1 MKTRNT
7 LIRLL
12 VPLLALGLIAAACGD
27 DDEPAAPD
35 TSAADAAAAE
45 AAAAEA
51 EAEAAAAQAE
61 ADAAAAEAEA
71 AAARAAEAEAEL
83 AAAMAEAEGAV
94 DPEVVA
100 ELEAQLE
107 AAAAEA
113 EAAQSEAD
121 AAAAAQSEAEAAAA
135 EAEAAAAEAEAA
147 AAEAMAEPE
156 PAEPVDVTLQLQWFT
171 QSQFAGYYAA
181 VATGIYE
188 DYGLN
193 VEILEGGVEIVPAS
207 VLDSGAADF
216 AVSWV
221 PRGLVPREEGA
232 NITNIAQVFQRSAT
246 LQVAFADSGISTV
259 NDLEGRTVGN
269 WGFGNEFELLAG
281 LRRNG
286 LDPAS
291 DVQLVQQNFDM
302 LALISG
308 EIDAAQAMIYNEYA
322 QVLETVNPDTGEL
335 YQPDDLNIINWN
347 DVGTAMLQDALWA
360 DADRLDDDPAY
371 HETAVKFVEASLK
384 GWIYCR
390 DNPEE
395 CVDIVLDNAPT
406 LGRSHQT
413 WQLNEINAL
422 IWPSPLGV
430 GVMDPDLWAQTVE
443 VATSEGILASA
454 PDDDAYRPEIAW
466 EAVTNLRNA
475 GVDVI
480 GNNWQRV
487 PVTLLAG
494 GE

>member
-1 MKTRNT
+1 MKARIK
-7 LIRLL
+7 LVRLL
-12 VPLLALGLIAAACGD
+12 VPLVALGLIAAACGD
-27 DDEPAAPD
+27 DEAPAPD
-35 TSAADAAAAE
+35 TSAADAAAAQ
-45 AAAAEA
+45 
-51 EAEAAAAQAE
+51 AQAD
-61 ADAAAAEAEA
+61 ADAAAAE
-71 AAARAAEAEAEL
+71 
-83 AAAMAEAEGAV
+83 
-94 DPEVVA
+94 PEPVA
-100 ELEAQLE
+100 E
-107 AAAAEA
+107 
-113 EAAQSEAD
+113 
-121 AAAAAQSEAEAAAA
+121 
-135 EAEAAAAEAEAA
+135 
-147 AAEAMAEPE
+147 EPME
-156 PAEPVDVTLQLQWFT
+156 LTEVSLQLQWFT

-181 VATGIYE
+181 LALGIYE
-188 DYGLN
+188 DYGLD
-193 VEILEGGVEIVPAS
+193 VEIIEGGVEIVPAS

-259 NDLEGRTVGN
+259 ADLEGRTVGN

-281 LRRNG
+281 LRTNG

-302 LALISG
+302 LALISR

-335 YQPDDLNIINWN
+335 FQPEDLNIINWN
-347 DVGTAMLQDALWA
+347 DEGTAMLQDALWA

-371 HETAVKFVEASLK
+371 RETAVKFVEASLR
-384 GWIYCR
+384 GWIHCR

-395 CVDIVLDNAPT
+395 CVQIVLANAST
-406 LGRSHQT
+406 LGESHQT
-413 WQLNEINAL
+413 WQLNEISAL

-430 GVMDPDLWAQTVE
+430 GVMDPDLWAQTAE
-443 VATSEGILASA
+443 VATGEGILASA
-454 PDDDAYRPEIAW
+454 PDEGAYRSDIAW
-466 EAVTNLRNA
+466 EAVANLRAA
-475 GVDVI
+475 GVDVV

-487 PVTLLAG
+487 TVELLPG

>member
-1 MKTRNT
+1 MKARMT
-7 LIRLL
+7 LMRLL
-12 VPLLALGLIAAACGD
+12 VPLLALGLVAASCG

-35 TSAADAAAAE
+35 TSAADAAAA
-45 AAAAEA
+45 AAEA
-51 EAEAAAAQAE
+51 DAAAAQAE
-61 ADAAAAEAEA
+61 ADE
-71 AAARAAEAEAEL
+71 AAARAAEAEAAAADAQAALE
-83 AAAMAEAEGAV
+83 AAMAEAEGAV
-94 DPEVVA
+94 DPDVVAALEA
-100 ELEAQLE
+100 ELEA
-107 AAAAEA
+107 ARAEA
-113 EAAQSEAD
+113 EMAAS
-121 AAAAAQSEAEAAAA
+121 AQA
-135 EAEAAAAEAEAA
+135 EAEAAAA
-147 AAEAMAEPE
+147 AAEEAAMAEPE
-156 PAEPVDVTLQLQWFT
+156 PEEAVDVTLQLQWFT

-259 NDLEGRTVGN
+259 ADLEGRTVGN

-281 LRRNG
+281 LRKNG

-335 YQPDDLNIINWN
+335 YQPSDLNVIDWN

-384 GWIYCR
+384 GWIFCR

-413 WQLNEINAL
+413 WQLNEISAL

-430 GVMDPDLWAQTVE
+430 GVMDPDLWAQTVD

-487 PVTLLAG
+487 TVELLPG

>member
-7 LIRLL
+7 LVRLL
-12 VPLLALGLIAAACGD
+12 VPLMALGLIAAACGG
-27 DDEPAAPD
+27 DDEPAPD
-35 TSAADAAAAE
+35 TSAADTAAAE
-45 AAAAEA
+45 AAAAAA
-51 EAEAAAAQAE
+51 EADAAAAQAE
-61 ADAAAAEAEA
+61 ADAAAAEADA
-71 AAARAAEAEAEL
+71 AAARAADAEAALE
-83 AAAMAEAEGAV
+83 AAMAEAEGAV
-94 DPEVVA
+94 DPAVVA
-100 ELEAQLE
+100 ELEAE
-107 AAAAEA
+107 RDAAQAEA
-113 EAAQSEAD
+113 EAA
-121 AAAAAQSEAEAAAA
+121 AAAQADAEAAAA
-135 EAEAAAAEAEAA
+135 EAEAAME
-147 AAEAMAEPE
+147 EAMAEPE
-156 PAEPVDVTLQLQWFT
+156 PEPVTMTDVTLQLQWFT

-259 NDLEGRTVGN
+259 TDLQGRTVGN

-335 YQPDDLNIINWN
+335 YQPEDLNIINWN

-371 HETAVKFVEASLK
+371 HETAVKFVEASLM

-422 IWPSPLGV
+422 IWPSPQGV
-430 GVMDPDLWAQTVE
+430 GVMDKDLWDQTVA

-487 PVTLLAG
+487 PVTLLPG

>member
-1 MKTRNT
+1 MKTRIT

-12 VPLLALGLIAAACGD
+12 VPLLALGLVAAACG

-35 TSAADAAAAE
+35 TSAA
-45 AAAAEA
+45 
-51 EAEAAAAQAE
+51 EAAAAQAE
-61 ADAAAAEAEA
+61 AEADAAAAAAEAEA
-71 AAARAAEAEAEL
+71 AAARATEAEAALE
-83 AAAMAEAEGAV
+83 AAKAEAEGAI

-100 ELEAQLE
+100 ELEAQLQALRDE
-107 AAAAEA
+107 ADAAKAQAEAAAAAAEA
-113 EAAQSEAD
+113 PV
-121 AAAAAQSEAEAAAA
+121 AE
-135 EAEAAAAEAEAA
+135 
-147 AAEAMAEPE
+147 EPME
-156 PAEPVDVTLQLQWFT
+156 LTEVSLQLQWFT

-181 VATGIYE
+181 QALGIYE
-188 DYGLN
+188 DYGLD

-259 NDLEGRTVGN
+259 ADLEGRTVGN

-281 LRRNG
+281 LRTNG
-286 LDPAS
+286 LDPAG
-291 DVQLVQQNFDM
+291 DVRLVQQNFDM

-335 YQPDDLNIINWN
+335 YQPEDLNIINWN
-347 DVGTAMLQDALWA
+347 DEGTAMLQDALWA
-360 DADRLDDDPAY
+360 DADRLDDDPVY
-371 HETAVKFVEASLK
+371 RDTAVKFVEASLR
-384 GWIYCR
+384 GWIHCR
-390 DNPEE
+390 DNPDE
-395 CVDIVLDNAPT
+395 CVQIVLGNAPT
-406 LGRSHQT
+406 LGESHQT
-413 WQLNEINAL
+413 WQLNEISAL

-443 VATSEGILASA
+443 VATGERILASA
-454 PDDDAYRPEIAW
+454 PDEGAYRSDIAW
-466 EAVTNLRNA
+466 EAVANLRA
-475 GVDVI
+475 ADVDVV
-480 GNNWQRV
+480 GNRWQRV
-487 PVTLLAG
+487 TVELLAG

>member
-7 LIRLL
+7 LVRLL
-12 VPLLALGLIAAACGD
+12 VPLMALGLIAAACGE
-27 DDEPAAPD
+27 DDEPAPD
-35 TSAADAAAAE
+35 TSAADAAAE
-45 AAAAEA
+45 A
-51 EAEAAAAQAE
+51 AAAAQAAAE
-61 ADAAAAEAEA
+61 ADADAAAAEADA
-71 AAARAAEAEAEL
+71 AAARAAEAEAALE
-83 AAAMAEAEGAV
+83 AAMAEAEGAV

-100 ELEAQLE
+100 ALEAE
-107 AAAAEA
+107 RDAAQAEA
-113 EAAQSEAD
+113 EAA
-121 AAAAAQSEAEAAAA
+121 AAAQA

-147 AAEAMAEPE
+147 MEEAMAEPE
-156 PAEPVDVTLQLQWFT
+156 PVEAEVVDVTLQLQWFT

-181 VATGIYE
+181 IATGIYE

-221 PRGLVPREEGA
+221 PRGLVPREEGT

-259 NDLEGRTVGN
+259 ADLQGRTVGN

-281 LRRNG
+281 LRKNG

-335 YQPDDLNIINWN
+335 YQPEDLNIINWN

-360 DADRLDDDPAY
+360 DADRLEDDPAY
-371 HETAVKFVEASLK
+371 RATAVRFVEASLL
-384 GWIYCR
+384 GWIFCR

-395 CVDIVLDNAPT
+395 CVNIVLDNAPT

-413 WQLNEINAL
+413 WQLNEISAL

-430 GVMDPDLWAQTVE
+430 GIMDPDLWAQTVE
-443 VATSEGILASA
+443 VATSEEILSSA
-454 PDDDAYRPEIAW
+454 PDEGAYRDDIAR
-466 EAVTNLRNA
+466 EAVANLVNA
-475 GVDVI
+475 GVDVF
-480 GNNWQRV
+480 GYKWERV
-487 PVTLLAG
+487 PVELLPG

>member
-1 MKTRNT
+1 MKTRIT
-7 LIRLL
+7 LVRLL
-12 VPLLALGLIAAACGD
+12 VPLLALGLIAASCGD
-27 DDEPAAPD
+27 DEEPAPD
-35 TSAADAAAAE
+35 TSA
-45 AAAAEA
+45 
-51 EAEAAAAQAE
+51 AEAAAAQAE
-61 ADAAAAEAEA
+61 ADAAAAQADANAAAAEADA
-71 AAARAAEAEAEL
+71 AAARAADAEAEL
-83 AAAMAEAEGAV
+83 EAARAEAEGAV
-94 DPEVVA
+94 DPAVVA
-100 ELEAQLE
+100 ELEAQLQAAQDE
-107 AAAAEA
+107 AAAAK
-113 EAAQSEAD
+113 
-121 AAAAAQSEAEAAAA
+121 A
-135 EAEAAAAEAEAA
+135 EAEAAAAAAEAA
-147 AAEAMAEPE
+147 MEEAEPAIEE
-156 PAEPVDVTLQLQWFT
+156 PMELTEVSLQLQWFT

-181 VATGIYE
+181 QALGIYE
-188 DYGLN
+188 DYGLD
-193 VEILEGGVEIVPAS
+193 VEILEGSVEIVPAS

-259 NDLEGRTVGN
+259 ADLEGRTVGN

-281 LRRNG
+281 LRTNR

-302 LALISG
+302 LALIEG

-335 YQPDDLNIINWN
+335 YQPEDLNIINWN
-347 DVGTAMLQDALWA
+347 DEGTAMLQDALWA
-360 DADRLDDDPAY
+360 DADRLDDDAAY
-371 HETAVKFVEASLK
+371 RETAVKFVEASLR
-384 GWIYCR
+384 GWIHCR

-395 CVDIVLDNAPT
+395 CVQIVLDNAST
-406 LGRSHQT
+406 LGQSHQT

-430 GVMDPDLWAQTVE
+430 GVMDPDLWAQTAE

-454 PDDDAYRPEIAW
+454 PDEDAYRSDIAW
-466 EAVTNLRNA
+466 EAVANLRAA
-475 GVDVI
+475 GVDVV
-480 GNNWQRV
+480 GNSWQRV
-487 PVTLLAG
+487 TVELLPG

>member
-1 MKTRNT
+1 MKTRTT
-7 LIRLL
+7 LVRLL
-12 VPLLALGLIAAACGD
+12 VPLMALGLIAAACGE
-27 DDEPAAPD
+27 DDEPAPD
-35 TSAADAAAAE
+35 TSAADTAAAE
-45 AAAAEA
+45 AAAAAA
-51 EAEAAAAQAE
+51 EADAAAAQAE
-61 ADAAAAEAEA
+61 ADAAAAEADA
-71 AAARAAEAEAEL
+71 AAARAADAEAALE
-83 AAAMAEAEGAV
+83 AAMAEAEGAV
-94 DPEVVA
+94 DPAVVA
-100 ELEAQLE
+100 ELEAE
-107 AAAAEA
+107 RDAAQAEA
-113 EAAQSEAD
+113 EAA
-121 AAAAAQSEAEAAAA
+121 AAAQADAEAAAA
-135 EAEAAAAEAEAA
+135 EAEAAME
-147 AAEAMAEPE
+147 EAMAEPE
-156 PAEPVDVTLQLQWFT
+156 PEPVTMTDVTLQLQWFT

-246 LQVAFADSGISTV
+246 LQVSFAGSGISTV
-259 NDLEGRTVGN
+259 TDLQGRTVGN

-322 QVLETVNPDTGEL
+322 QVLETVNPETGEL
-335 YQPDDLNIINWN
+335 YQPEDLNIINWN

-371 HETAVKFVEASLK
+371 HETAVKFVEASLM

-422 IWPSPLGV
+422 IWPSPQGV
-430 GVMDPDLWAQTVE
+430 GVMDKDLWDQTVA

-454 PDDDAYRPEIAW
+454 PDEDAYRPEIAW

-487 PVTLLAG
+487 PVTLLPG

>member
-1 MKTRNT
+1 MKARNT
-7 LIRLL
+7 LMRLL

-27 DDEPAAPD
+27 DEEPVAD
-35 TSAADAAAAE
+35 TSAAD
-45 AAAAEA
+45 
-51 EAEAAAAQAE
+51 AAAAQAE
-61 ADAAAAEAEA
+61 ADAAAAQAEADAAADRAAAAEA
-71 AAARAAEAEAEL
+71 AAAEAQAALE
-83 AAAMAEAEGAV
+83 AAMAEAEGAV
-94 DPEVVA
+94 DPEAVAALEA
-100 ELEAQLE
+100 ELEAAAAAAAAAQAE
-107 AAAAEA
+107 AEAAAAAQAEAEAAAAAAEA
-113 EAAQSEAD
+113 EAEA
-121 AAAAAQSEAEAAAA
+121 
-135 EAEAAAAEAEAA
+135 
-147 AAEAMAEPE
+147 AMAEPE
-156 PAEPVDVTLQLQWFT
+156 PEPETMTDVTLQLQWFT

-246 LQVAFADSGISTV
+246 LQVSFADSGISAVT
-259 NDLEGRTVGN
+259 DLEGRTVGN

-281 LRRNG
+281 LRKSG

-335 YQPDDLNIINWN
+335 YQPEDLNIINWN

-371 HETAVKFVEASLK
+371 HETAVKFVEASLR
-384 GWIYCR
+384 GWIFCR

-430 GVMDPDLWAQTVE
+430 GVMDPDLWAQTAE

-454 PDDDAYRPEIAW
+454 PDEDAYRPEIAW

-480 GNNWQRV
+480 GNSWQRV
-487 PVTLLAG
+487 PVELLPG